1 MANTHLLEDV
11 VVPNEKQLKKLEEL
25 HYDNGASAEVITRE
39 ICAHVG
45 IKQMLKLLSQ
55 TDKKLETY

>member
-1 MANTHLLEDV
+1 M
-11 VVPNEKQLKKLEEL
+11 VPNEKQLKKLEEL